1 MLHRISADFFSLT
14 PEAAEALAAVRD
26 DRAFAKSRI
35 ALLPGGLEAAPAHY
49 ADRPTP
55 QVVVVEDDGEDAVLL
70 ARLERLA
77 EVCEPGTRVVVI
89 GGRNDIALYRRLL
102 AQGVSDYLL
111 RPVTARQ
118 VATALSA
125 IFADPSAPS
134 RGRVVAFWSVRG
146 GAGAS
151 TLAQNAAWAM
161 GRSQGEAAIYLDLD
175 LAFGTSLLA
184 CNLDAKQS
192 VADVLAHPDRLDEV
206 LLERFLVAY
215 DEALS
220 VLPSP
225 GDLRAAGE
233 VGLEAVDRLV
243 DLAARMA
250 PAVVIDLPR
259 LWSPWTQHMLVAA
272 DEAVLV
278 ATPDLVALRD
288 AKTMAEVLGPKR
300 GDAAPARLVLNKL
313 DAAKRTQL
321 SPRDFEETLGAA
333 PLSLKLALA
342 LPFDP
347 LLFGTAA
354 NNGQMLRE
362 AGKSHK
368 IPEQIA
374 AFATQLL
381 GRQPAEAK
389 ARARKGVLAWLRT

>member
-1 MLHRISADFFSLT
+1 MFHRISADFFTLT
-14 PEAAEALAAVRD
+14 PEVEAAMAAVRD

-55 QVVVVEDDGEDAVLL
+55 QVVVVEDDSEDSVLL
-70 ARLERLA
+70 GRLERLA
-77 EVCEPGTRVVVI
+77 EVCEPGTRVVVV
-89 GGRNDIALYRRLL
+89 GARNDIALYRRLL

-111 RPVTARQ
+111 RPVAARQ
-118 VATALSA
+118 VTAALDA
-125 IFADPSAPS
+125 IFADPAAPS
-134 RGRVVAFWSVRG
+134 RGKVVAFWGVRG

-151 TLAQNAAWAM
+151 TLAQNVAWAL
-161 GRSQGEAAIYLDLD
+161 GRGQGEAAVYLDLD

-192 VADVLAHPDRLDEV
+192 VADALANPDRLDQV
-206 LLERFLVAY
+206 LLERVLVAY

-225 GDLRAAGE
+225 GDPRAAGE
-233 VGLEAVDRLV
+233 INPEGVDKLV

-250 PAVVIDLPR
+250 PAVVVDLPH
-259 LWSPWTQHMLVAA
+259 LWTPWTQHILAVA

-278 ATPDLVALRD
+278 ANPDLFSLRD
-288 AKTMAEVLGPKR
+288 AKSMVEILGPRR
-300 GDAAPARLVLNKL
+300 GEAAPLRLALNKL
-313 DAAKRTQL
+313 DAARRTQL
-321 SPRDFEETLGAA
+321 SPRDFEETLNLA
-333 PLSLKLALA
+333 PSLA

-362 AGKSHK
+362 AAKSHK

-374 AFATQLL
+374 AFATLLL
-381 GRQPAEAK
+381 GRQPVEAK
-389 ARARKGVLAWLRT
+389 ARARKGMLAWLRKT